1 MNGTGYIEIR
11 VDLYNGERIRIERS
25 YDNDSGGYFWNTSV
39 GKRDIMKYNMSFL
52 KNGEELLALFAEGID
67 YFNEFLLGEFGK
79 GAEFRSKIM
88 AIHDFKDVK
97 SIYIKEER
105 LRMNMT
111 LFRYRILSIGK
122 GRKQLTDY
130 MEVVK
135 PEFERYT
142 GIIKTMKEK
151 NSERKSLAA
160 EKKATPVLQF
170 SKLRVLSK
178 RITGLTEELEELRSE
193 KEMLLNR
200 MQCDESGISGIKK
213 DLSNAEVN
221 LKKLDD
227 AELRYKT
234 ELENACREFAE
245 LQETAKDFDPN
256 ELLIARLKLRQDF
269 DTHAAST
276 IQQIFGRNYDWLTM
290 HDSRQYVSDLLKE
303 DELDLRSVQKQLR
316 QAELDCRKQAHE
328 QNQPRQRKPRE
339 QDYER

>member
-1 MNGTGYIEIR
+1 M
-11 VDLYNGERIRIERS
+11 
-25 YDNDSGGYFWNTSV
+25 
-39 GKRDIMKYNMSFL
+39 
-52 KNGEELLALFAEGID
+52 
-67 YFNEFLLGEFGK
+67 
-79 GAEFRSKIM
+79 
-88 AIHDFKDVK
+88 
-97 SIYIKEER
+97 
-105 LRMNMT
+105 
-111 LFRYRILSIGK
+111 
-122 GRKQLTDY
+122 
-130 MEVVK
+130 
-135 PEFERYT
+135 
-142 GIIKTMKEK
+142 
-151 NSERKSLAA
+151 
-160 EKKATPVLQF
+160 
-170 SKLRVLSK
+170 SK